1 MKNDMLE
8 LGSRLPFLTLFAFPL
23 ISFRFKT
30 IPAYQSSLL
39 TLIDELDI
47 PVSSPDLGMEM

>member
-1 MKNDMLE
+1 MLE

-39 TLIDELDI
+39 TLIYERDI
-47 PVSSPDLGMEM
+47 PVSRPDHGIEI